1 VIKKRKKKRNLVR
14 ERDWETKGEFA
25 FSHDRVKHRRAV
37 PKMSDN
43 APQAPLPSAFTPNA
57 LVIGHS
63 KKWAFVEFE
72 GHELLCKID
81 ERLQEEEITLIAAG
95 DNVLVEFEGEEPF
108 VRGIAPRTSKLSRK
122 AQEHSRLEEQ
132 VFAANVDLLI
142 VVAAVADPPLRPG
155 LIDRYL
161 IASQVCGI
169 EPILCIN
176 KMDLVD
182 EEPPEVQPYRDVGIR
197 VFNTSADTGL
207 GLDALR
213 EALRGKLSVLSG
225 HSGVGK
231 TSLINALD
239 PEVRLFTQPVSENTG
254 RGRHTTTGARLFQL
268 SDGTRIIDT
277 AGIRALGLWGVSPA
291 EVSLYFPDL
300 AEHAMGCKFRDCTHT
315 HEPTCAVR
323 DAIERGEIPK
333 ARYDSYLRIRQSL
346 KDEADGGR

>member
-1 VIKKRKKKRNLVR
+1 MVKKRKKKRNLVR
-14 ERDWETKGEFA
+14 ERDWESKGEFA
-25 FSHDRVKHRRAV
+25 FTHDRIKHRRAV
-37 PKMSDN
+37 PKISDA
-43 APQAPLPSAFTPNA
+43 APQAPLPTEFTPNA

-63 KKWAFVEFE
+63 KKWAFVEYE
-72 GHELLCKID
+72 GEELLCKID
-81 ERLQEEEITLIAAG
+81 ERLQEEITTLIAAG
-95 DNVLVEFEGEEPF
+95 DRVLVEFEGDEPF

-122 AQEHSRLEEQ
+122 APEHSRLEEQ

-169 EPILCIN
+169 ESILCVN

-182 EEPPEVQPYRDVGIR
+182 AEPPEVQHYRDMGIR
-197 VFNTSADTGL
+197 VFNTSADTGQ
-207 GLDALR
+207 GLDDLR
-213 EALRGKLSVLSG
+213 DALRGKLNVLSG

-239 PEVRLFTQPVSENTG
+239 PAVRLFTQPVSENTG
-254 RGRHTTTGARLFQL
+254 RGRHTTTGARLFEL

-277 AGIRALGLWGVSPA
+277 AGIRALGLWGVSPG
-291 EVSLYFPDL
+291 EVSQYFPDL
-300 AEHAMGCKFRDCTHT
+300 AEHAIACKFRDCTHT
-315 HEPTCAVR
+315 HEPECAVR

-333 ARYDSYLRIRQSL
+333 ARHESYLRIRKSL
-346 KDEADGGR
+346 EEEEAI